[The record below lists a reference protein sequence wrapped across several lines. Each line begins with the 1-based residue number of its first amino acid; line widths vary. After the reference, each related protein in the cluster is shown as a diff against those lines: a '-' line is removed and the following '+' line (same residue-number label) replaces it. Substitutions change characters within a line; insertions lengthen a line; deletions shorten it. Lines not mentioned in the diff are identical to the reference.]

1 MKYSFGRSCDA
12 GPRRLCNRA
21 VGHENDVVYAIE
33 NVAKIEVAA
42 FVLKIKMALHRQH
55 WPGRFSFCL
64 FLRHRIASSGE
75 TGDKFRLRADG

>member
-1 MKYSFGRSCDA
+1 MTLVH
-12 GPRRLCNRA
+12 P
-21 VGHENDVVYAIE
+21 IE

-75 TGDKFRLRADG
+75 TGDKFRLRAAG